1 MADIFLSYATEDRVR
16 ARRIAGVLESCGW
29 TVFWDRKIAAG
40 QDWRQVVQSEL
51 DAAGAVVVLWSQTS
65 VGSSWVHEE
74 AERGCSRLV
83 SVLIDD
89 APLPIGFST
98 KQAVDLIGWDG
109 GRADDVGKL
118 VDAIT
123 AVLQSP
129 PERQPIIPKSS
140 RYKFAVGAAAGV
152 VVVLAA
158 GVPAFRSWTASPP
171 LMNQEIVLD
180 TSLGMKESFDG
191 TPSKL
196 QAAVDALRRR
206 ALMTNDNLALRTFGG
221 TCRQDDESRL
231 LVEFGTNRRSRI
243 ESAST
248 GLVPQGQ
255 PTLVAAVIAALSDV
269 TPLPNM
275 RRVVVLTGHADVCYE
290 EAIREIKQ
298 RFAAQPKATGKS
310 PVELE
315 MRFVGLS
322 LPPAEVPKLQQ
333 ISDAVGGHAYFVNT
347 IAELD
352 KVLQYVLEFE
362 PAVTHVKRV
371 WSIVDE
377 VGKSMSGVADNMN
390 AGKSAEATTIL
401 DAGETLHGDMGRSF
415 DALAGLQP
423 SLNFQRFYK
432 LAAENRTLQE
442 QAFTAG
448 RAFIRAGAPS
458 KDTKSA
464 GYEAEVKNWNELV
477 GKWNDIVGKYNANIN
492 EMNRLTQ
499 EIVNEARR
507 NG

>member
-1 MADIFLSYATEDRVR
+1 VADIFLSYATEDRAR
-16 ARRIAGVLESCGW
+16 ARRIAGMLESGGW
-29 TVFWDRKIAAG
+29 KVFWDRKIAAG

-51 DAAGAVVVLWSQTS
+51 DAAGAVVVLWSHTS

-74 AERGCSRLV
+74 AERGRSRLV

-98 KQAVDLIGWDG
+98 QQAVDLIGWDG

-129 PERQPIIPKSS
+129 PERRPIIPKSS

-158 GVPAFRSWTASPP
+158 GVPAFRSWTAPP
-171 LMNQEIVLD
+171 PIMSQEIVLD
-180 TSLGMKESFDG
+180 TSLGMNENFDG
-191 TPSKL
+191 KPSKL
-196 QAAVDALRRR
+196 QAAVDALHRRILPR
-206 ALMTNDNLALRTFGG
+206 EDNLALRTFGG

-231 LVEFGTNRRSRI
+231 LVGFGTNRRGRI

-248 GLVPQGQ
+248 GLVPRGDA
-255 PTLVAAVIAALSDV
+255 TLASAVISALSDI
-269 TPLPNM
+269 TPLPNT
-275 RRVVVLTGHADVCYE
+275 RRVVVLTGHPDKCDE

-298 RFAAQPKATGKS
+298 RFAAQPKTAGKN

-322 LPPAEVPKLQQ
+322 LTPADVPKLRQ
-333 ISDAVGGHAYFVNT
+333 ISDAAGGQAYFVNT
-347 IAELD
+347 VAELD

-362 PAVTHVKRV
+362 PAVAHVKRV
-371 WSIVDE
+371 WAIVEE
-377 VGKSMSGVADNMN
+377 VGKSINGVAQNMN
-390 AGKSAEATTIL
+390 NGKTAEAAAIL
-401 DAGETLHGDMGRSF
+401 DAGQTLYGDMRRSF
-415 DALAGLQP
+415 DSLAGLQP
-423 SLNFQRFYK
+423 SLNFQRFYN
-432 LAAENRTLQE
+432 LAAENRALQE
-442 QAFTAG
+442 QAFAAG
-448 RAFIRAGAPS
+448 RTWIRGGALSKDRKAPS
-458 KDTKSA
+458 YA
-464 GYEAEVKNWNELV
+464 AEVKKWNELV
-477 GKWNDIVGKYNANIN
+477 GQWNAIIGKINANIN
-492 EMNRLTQ
+492 AMNQLTG

>member
-1 MADIFLSYATEDRVR
+1 
-16 ARRIAGVLESCGW
+16 
-29 TVFWDRKIAAG
+29 
-40 QDWRQVVQSEL
+40 
-51 DAAGAVVVLWSQTS
+51 
-65 VGSSWVHEE
+65 
-74 AERGCSRLV
+74 
-83 SVLIDD
+83 
-89 APLPIGFST
+89 
-98 KQAVDLIGWDG
+98 
-109 GRADDVGKL
+109 
-118 VDAIT
+118 
-123 AVLQSP
+123 
-129 PERQPIIPKSS
+129 
-140 RYKFAVGAAAGV
+140 
-152 VVVLAA
+152 
-158 GVPAFRSWTASPP
+158 
-171 LMNQEIVLD
+171 MNQEIVLD
-180 TSLGMKESFDG
+180 TSLGMKDSFDG
-191 TPSKL
+191 VPSKL

-206 ALMTNDNLALRTFGG
+206 ALMTDDNLALRTFGG

-231 LVEFGTNRRSRI
+231 LVEFGTNRRRRI

-269 TPLPNM
+269 TPLPNT

-315 MRFVGLS
+315 MRFVGLA

-333 ISDAVGGHAYFVNT
+333 ISDAVDGRAYFVNT
-347 IAELD
+347 VAELD

-362 PAVTHVKRV
+362 PAFTHVKRV
-371 WSIVDE
+371 WAIVDE
-377 VGKSMSGVADNMN
+377 VGKSMSGVAQNMN
-390 AGKSAEATTIL
+390 EAKSAEATTIL
-401 DAGETLHGDMGRSF
+401 DAGETLYGDMRRSF

-464 GYEAEVKNWNELV
+464 GYEAEVKKWNELV

>member
-1 MADIFLSYATEDRVR
+1 VADIFLSYATEDRAR
-16 ARRIAGVLESCGW
+16 ARRIAGMLESGGW
-29 TVFWDRKIAAG
+29 KVFWDRKIAPG

-51 DAAGAVVVLWSQTS
+51 DTARAVVVLWSQTS

-74 AERGCSRLV
+74 AERGRSRLV

-123 AVLQSP
+123 AVLQNP
-129 PERQPIIPKSS
+129 PERRLIIPKSS

-158 GVPAFRSWTASPP
+158 GVPAFRSWTAPP
-171 LMNQEIVLD
+171 PIMSQEIVLD
-180 TSLGMKESFDG
+180 TSLGMNENFDG
-191 TPSKL
+191 KPSKL
-196 QAAVDALRRR
+196 QAAVDALHRRTLPR
-206 ALMTNDNLALRTFGG
+206 EDNLALRTFGG
-221 TCRQDDESRL
+221 TCRQDESRL

-269 TPLPNM
+269 TPLLNM

-315 MRFVGLS
+315 MRFVGLA

-333 ISDAVGGHAYFVNT
+333 ISDAVDGHAYFVNT
-347 IAELD
+347 VAELD

-362 PAVTHVKRV
+362 PAVIHVKRV
-371 WSIVDE
+371 WAIVDE

-401 DAGETLHGDMGRSF
+401 DAGETLYGDMRRSF

-423 SLNFQRFYK
+423 SVSFERFYK

-464 GYEAEVKNWNELV
+464 GYEAEVKKWNELV
-477 GKWNDIVGKYNANIN
+477 GKWNDIVGKYNTNIN
-492 EMNRLTQ
+492 EMNRLTN